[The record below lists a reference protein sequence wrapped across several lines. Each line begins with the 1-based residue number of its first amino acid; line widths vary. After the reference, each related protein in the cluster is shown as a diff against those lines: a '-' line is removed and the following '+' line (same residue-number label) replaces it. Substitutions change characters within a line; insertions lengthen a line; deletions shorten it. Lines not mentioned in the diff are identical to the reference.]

1 MDQKT
6 KDSVMS
12 YLEKS
17 YNIIQRQTQ
26 TNKILADKNRE
37 LLAKNIFYQTKIKIL
52 KDKNKEL
59 KKKLES
65 INTSKSNTENEF
77 EIL

>member
-6 KDSVMS
+6 KESVMS

-17 YNIIQRQTQ
+17 YNIIQRQTE
-26 TNKILADKNRE
+26 TNKILADKNKE
-37 LLAKNIFYQTKIKIL
+37 LLAKNIFYQSKIKLL
-52 KDKNKEL
+52 KEENREL
-59 KKKLES
+59 KKKLEA
-65 INTSKSNTENEF
+65 KSNMETEF

>member
-6 KDSVMS
+6 KESVMS

-17 YNIIQRQTQ
+17 YSIIQRQTE
-26 TNKILADKNRE
+26 TNKILADKNKE
-37 LLAKNIFYQTKIKIL
+37 LLAKNIFYQSKIKLL
-52 KDKNKEL
+52 KEENREL
-59 KKKLES
+59 KKKLDA
-65 INTSKSNTENEF
+65 KSNTETEF

>member
-6 KDSVMS
+6 KESVMT

-17 YNIIQRQTQ
+17 YNIIQRQTE
-26 TNKILADKNRE
+26 TNQILMNKNRE
-37 LLAKNIFYQTKIKIL
+37 LLVKIKVL
-52 KDKNKEL
+52 RDENKEL
-59 KKKLES
+59 KMQLKKLS
-65 INTSKSNTENEF
+65 TENDF

>member
-6 KDSVMS
+6 KESVMS

-17 YNIIQRQTQ
+17 YDIIQRQTE
-26 TNKILADKNRE
+26 TNKILADKNKE
-37 LLAKNIFYQTKIKIL
+37 LLAKNIFYQTKIKL
-52 KDKNKEL
+52 LVEENREL
-59 KKKLES
+59 KKKLDA
-65 INTSKSNTENEF
+65 KSNMETEF

>member
-6 KDSVMS
+6 KESVMS

-17 YNIIQRQTQ
+17 YNIIQRQTE
-26 TNKILADKNRE
+26 TNKILADKNKE

-52 KDKNKEL
+52 EEENREL
-59 KKKLES
+59 KKKL
-65 INTSKSNTENEF
+65 SNTETEF

>member
-6 KDSVMS
+6 KETVMS

-17 YNIIQRQTQ
+17 YSIIQRQTE
-26 TNKILADKNRE
+26 TNKILADKNKE
-37 LLAKNIFYQTKIKIL
+37 LLAKNIFYQSKIKLL
-52 KDKNKEL
+52 KEENREL
-59 KKKLES
+59 KKKLDA
-65 INTSKSNTENEF
+65 KSNTETEF

>member
-6 KDSVMS
+6 KETFVS

-17 YNIIQRQTQ
+17 YDIIQRLTE
-26 TNKILADKNRE
+26 TNKILNSKNRE
-37 LLAKNIFYQTKIKIL
+37 LLAKNIFYQTKIKLL
-52 KDKNKEL
+52 KEENREL
-59 KKKLES
+59 KKKLEA
-65 INTSKSNTENEF
+65 KSNMENEF

>member
-6 KDSVMS
+6 KESVMS

-17 YNIIQRQTQ
+17 YNIIERQTE
-26 TNKILADKNRE
+26 TNKILMNKNRE
-37 LLAKNIFYQTKIKIL
+37 LLAKNIFYQNKIKVL
-52 KDKNKEL
+52 KDENKEL
-59 KKKLES
+59 KIQLKKL
-65 INTSKSNTENEF
+65 SNTKITENDF

>member
-6 KDSVMS
+6 KESVMS

-17 YNIIQRQTQ
+17 YNIIQRQTE
-26 TNKILADKNRE
+26 TNKILADKNKE
-37 LLAKNIFYQTKIKIL
+37 LLAKNIFYQTKIKLL
-52 KDKNKEL
+52 KEENREL
-59 KKKLES
+59 KKKLEA
-65 INTSKSNTENEF
+65 KSNMETEF